1 MTQPQMTPPDDGAT
15 PTPVAPLTDAE
26 RAAAT
31 AQVAGTALP
40 VTGAV
45 TPPSTGP
52 SDAAFAAGT
61 DTAAD
66 QATTPPDPAP
76 VVANPPPAP
85 TDSQVVNA
93 IPESDTPS
101 TEVSVTDDG
110 NVIVL
115 AERFDVT
122 LAGETWPYGTV
133 EFKGDLLGIRLPTR
147 QALAAFSLSS
157 SKYVSLNVKNDLT
170 GLFIARHLSPE
181 SYGRVFS
188 RLMDPDEDDYDVE
201 TVGELFNVIVMA
213 AVDADKADDAG

>member
-1 MTQPQMTPPDDGAT
+1 MTQPQMTPPNDGAT
-15 PTPVAPLTDAE
+15 PTPVAPLTDEE

-40 VTGAV
+40 EPTPTADAVTGV
-45 TPPSTGP
+45 VQPPTP
-52 SDAAFAAGT
+52 D
-61 DTAAD
+61 
-66 QATTPPDPAP
+66 P

-85 TDSQVVNA
+85 TDSQVVNT
-93 IPESDTPS
+93 IPEDDTPS
-101 TEVSVTDDG
+101 TEVAVSDDG
-110 NVIVL
+110 NVITL

-122 LAGETWPYGTV
+122 QAGEAWPHSTV